1 MRKNFFCDQFLN
13 VSKPFYKRNL
23 LNNMMKKH
31 LLCIVVLFF
40 TFSYISAQK
49 KITGIINDSS
59 GSPAPGV
66 TILVKGTTIGTQ
78 TDFDGKFAIIVPDDN
93 AILVISFVGFSNMEV
108 VVGNQSTLEINLV
121 EIVNGLEKD
130 VIEEPEKKYAT
141 VRVMFATDRK
151 YSNSTKPQEMFGTT
165 RSKNVVTYGTCDVS
179 MPRNHKLGELEKASV
194 LNFEFYDDPE
204 KHVLLL
210 GASIKS
216 KEDFFNI
223 LKARINSSKKK
234 SAFIFIHGYNVSFE
248 DAARRTAQMSYDL
261 GFEGV
266 PVFYSW
272 PSVGETISYIADA
285 GNIEWSQGY
294 LKIFLED
301 FLKTS
306 GAQDIYLIAH
316 SMGNRG
322 LTRALSSIIAE
333 NPSATTKIKEIILA
347 APDIDGDVFK
357 KDIAP
362 VLVKIKKPITLYAS
376 SNDLALRASQM
387 FSAYP
392 RAGQAGSSMVVLSG
406 IETIDASN
414 VPSDLLGHSYFS
426 GTPDVLSD
434 IFQIIH
440 EGTRPDKRTKL
451 RAVVKNGQTSWE
463 FLK

>member
-1 MRKNFFCDQFLN
+1 
-13 VSKPFYKRNL
+13 
-23 LNNMMKKH
+23 MMKRH
-31 LLCIVVLFF
+31 FLFIVVLFF
-40 TFSYISAQK
+40 TCSYISAQK
-49 KITGIINDSS
+49 KITGIINDSF
-59 GSPAPGV
+59 GSPASGV

-78 TDFDGKFAIIVPDDN
+78 TDFDGKFAIIVPDDK

-108 VVGNQSTLEINLV
+108 VVGNQNILDIRLV
-121 EIVNGLEKD
+121 EHVDALEKV

-151 YSNSTKPQEMFGTT
+151 YINSNKPDEIFGST

-179 MPRNHKLGELEKASV
+179 MPRNHKLGELEKAAV
-194 LNFEFYDDPE
+194 WKFEYNDDPE

-210 GASIKS
+210 DVSVKSKADFFEKLKASIS
-216 KEDFFNI
+216 
-223 LKARINSSKKK
+223 SSKKK
-234 SAFIFIHGYNVSFE
+234 NAFIFIHGYNVSFE

-261 GFEGV
+261 GFDGV

-272 PSVGETISYIADA
+272 PSVGDTISYIADA

-333 NPSATTKIKEIILA
+333 NPSVTTKIKEIILA
-347 APDIDGDVFK
+347 APDIDADVFK

-362 VLVKIKKPITLYAS
+362 VLVKIKKPITLYTS
-376 SNDLALRASQM
+376 SNDLALQASQM
-387 FSAYP
+387 FSSYP

-406 IETIDASN
+406 IETINASN
-414 VPSDLLGHSYFS
+414 VPTDLLGHSYFS

-440 EGTRPDKRTKL
+440 EGARPDKRTKL
-451 RAVVKNGQTSWE
+451 RAVVKDGQTSWE

>member
-1 MRKNFFCDQFLN
+1 
-13 VSKPFYKRNL
+13 
-23 LNNMMKKH
+23 MKKH
-31 LLCIVVLFF
+31 FLCIVVLFF

-59 GSPAPGV
+59 GLPAPGV

-78 TDFDGKFAIIVPDDN
+78 SDFDGKFAIIVPDDN
-93 AILVISFVGFSNMEV
+93 AILVISFVGFNNMEV
-108 VVGNQSTLEINLV
+108 VVGNQNTLQISLV
-121 EIVNGLEKD
+121 EHVDGLEKV

-151 YSNSTKPQEMFGTT
+151 HLNSTKPDEIFGST

-179 MPRNHKLGELEKASV
+179 MPRNHKLGELEKAAV
-194 LNFEFYDDPE
+194 WKFEYNDDPE

-210 GASIKS
+210 DVNIKS
-216 KEDFFNI
+216 KEDFFENI
-223 LKARINSSKKK
+223 KARIGSSKKK
-234 SAFIFIHGYNVSFE
+234 CAFIFVHGYNVSFE

-272 PSVGETISYIADA
+272 PSVGDTISYIADA

-316 SMGNRG
+316 SMGSRG

-333 NPSATTKIKEIILA
+333 NQSVTTKIKEIILA
-347 APDIDGDVFK
+347 APDIDADVFK

-362 VLVKIKKPITLYAS
+362 VLLKIKKPITLYTS
-376 SNDLALRASQM
+376 SNDLALQASQM
-387 FSAYP
+387 FSSYP
-392 RAGQAGSSMVVLSG
+392 RAGQAGPSMVVLSG
-406 IETIDASN
+406 IETINASN
-414 VPSDLLGHSYFS
+414 VPTDLLGHSYFS

-440 EGTRPDKRTKL
+440 EGFRPDKRPRL
-451 RAVVKNGQTSWE
+451 RAVVKDGQTSWE
-463 FLK
+463 FLKK